1 MTELKDLRK
10 KIDSIDDELVKLF
23 VQRMDVSDEVARVKA
38 ASDIPLNHPGREK
51 EILLNLCSKVPEK
64 YHEYV
69 TLLFGSIF
77 NISKAHQILRMNN
90 SDTVSASVKAAMEKT
105 DNIMPKN
112 ATVACQGTEGSFSQS
127 AAEKLFRRPE
137 IMYFNSFEGVFN
149 AVEKGLCRY
158 GVLPIENSSYGSVT
172 AVYDLMRNFSFHI
185 TKTLKLHVSHS
196 LLAKPGSRLEDI
208 KEIFSHPQALGQC
221 SEFLKALPNVKI
233 TDYEN
238 TAAAARMIAES
249 DRKDVAAISSEDC
262 MRIYGLEPLKTNIQ
276 NNENNYTRFICISK
290 DMEVYPGSDKFSL
303 ILSLPHIPSALYN
316 ILSRF
321 AALGI
326 NITKLESR
334 PIPGSDFNFMF
345 YFDFEGSVYSD
356 EILHMLDGLADECEE
371 FHFLGCYSESC

>member
-158 GVLPIENSSYGSVT
+158 GVL
-172 AVYDLMRNFSFHI
+172 H
-185 TKTLKLHVSHS
+185 
-196 LLAKPGSRLEDI
+196 
-208 KEIFSHPQALGQC
+208 
-221 SEFLKALPNVKI
+221 
-233 TDYEN
+233 
-238 TAAAARMIAES
+238 
-249 DRKDVAAISSEDC
+249 
-262 MRIYGLEPLKTNIQ
+262 
-276 NNENNYTRFICISK
+276 
-290 DMEVYPGSDKFSL
+290 
-303 ILSLPHIPSALYN
+303 
-316 ILSRF
+316 
-321 AALGI
+321 
-326 NITKLESR
+326 
-334 PIPGSDFNFMF
+334 
-345 YFDFEGSVYSD
+345 
-356 EILHMLDGLADECEE
+356 
-371 FHFLGCYSESC
+371 